1 MHVIWF
7 ECIQSVELLFNRLIS
22 LKSSEINKLYRQIN
36 LLNSL
41 MTKLYKLVLREMR
54 YNFRFL
60 SAKNSDAKL
69 ETLSL
74 YYIVWSCW
82 SKILETLFAWWKLEE
97 YVFRWPGRA
106 STRFCYSCGFV
117 SFLVWFQVCKW
128 NSYSVGVKILL
139 GFKNLSVFSL
149 FKSVILEGLCKTFD
163 ILHDQAHLILINWM

>member
-1 MHVIWF
+1 VSFCLGCALFNLLKKVFNRLKGLMHVIWF

-74 YYIVWSCW
+74 YYIV
-82 SKILETLFAWWKLEE
+82 
-97 YVFRWPGRA
+97 
-106 STRFCYSCGFV
+106 
-117 SFLVWFQVCKW
+117 
-128 NSYSVGVKILL
+128 
-139 GFKNLSVFSL
+139 
-149 FKSVILEGLCKTFD
+149 
-163 ILHDQAHLILINWM
+163 